1 MGKLARDHRNRE
13 LALIHLGK
21 KALAMTEED
30 YRQMIWTQ
38 GRVQSSTDL
47 DYAGRQRVI
56 AHLQALGFKP
66 TGARGDGK
74 RPVKRSLNAKQRLM
88 WSLWQQL
95 ADLEEVRDR
104 RMDALVAY
112 AKRLTGVERLE
123 WLKTHQENL
132 VVDTLKKYVQR
143 VQTARGLSAPAKVPT
158 VPKNGSTGLRRAAGG
173 LES

>member
-1 MGKLARDHRNRE
+1 MGKLARDHRNTE

-38 GRVQSSTDL
+38 GRVKSSAEL

-56 AHLQALGFKP
+56 THLKALGFKP
-66 TGARGDGK
+66 TGSRGDGK
-74 RPVKRSLNAKQRLM
+74 RAVKRSLNARQRLM

-104 RMDALVAY
+104 RMDALLAY

-123 WLKTHQENL
+123 WLKSHQENL
-132 VVDTLKKYVQR
+132 VVDTLKKYVER
-143 VQTARGLSAPAKVPT
+143 VRTAKGLSAQAMVPEGAKTGAKGLQRPLRG
-158 VPKNGSTGLRRAAGG
+158 PKS
-173 LES
+173 